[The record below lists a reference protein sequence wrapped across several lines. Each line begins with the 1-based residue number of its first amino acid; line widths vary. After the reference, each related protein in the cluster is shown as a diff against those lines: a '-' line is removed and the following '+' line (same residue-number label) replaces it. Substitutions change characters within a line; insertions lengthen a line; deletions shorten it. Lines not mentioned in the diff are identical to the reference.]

1 MRIENLEEQIV
12 TSPLSR
18 TSQGVTPTA
27 PGEALLAHARR
38 VPRDY
43 LVNYPDVTIDT
54 QERPSP
60 HLVRAVQEGLA
71 DIGIVADDVRTD
83 GLQAIPYRRAA
94 SRSRPRPAGRTG
106 RIRVRSGSNRS
117 FPPSLHCVGMTKAAS
132 LLSSDD
138 PLQSVSNPTRACT
151 GRIAAGQPS
160 LRKRAAGRTGTTVG
174 ASASAHRPC
183 RARAPDGWRS
193 ASR

>member
-60 HLVRAVQEGLA
+60 HLVRAVQEGVA
-71 DIGIVADDVRTD
+71 DIGIVADDVRAD
-83 GLQAIPYRRAA
+83 GLQAIPYRRARLA
-94 SRSRPRPAGRTG
+94 LAATPGRQDRPDSRT
-106 RIRVRSGSNRS
+106 VRQQSIVSTVIA
-117 FPPSLHCVGMTKAAS
+117 LHRHGKSAS